1 MLKLANIFVCIAMA
15 NNARAKVHVITP
27 DHIDVVE
34 RRIIWCSAVY
44 ATDKA
49 YIAALRSYKQ
59 VAARIDYSF
68 ADSD

>member
-34 RRIIWCSAVY
+34 RRIIWCSA

-59 VAARIDYSF
+59 VAARVDYSF